1 MSEKEQLIWA
11 LEEHKR
17 RHPETE
23 EETMVALG
31 RVLYPKEERQRGS
44 HALREE
50 ERQKREAEREEMA
63 AARAII
69 KQAQEEPAVREF
81 RTTQDTYKSREQVAN
96 EKIKGATGILANI
109 RERRK
114 IGFSDIFAE
123 KEGKK

>member
-1 MSEKEQLIWA
+1 MSENERLRQA

-31 RVLYPKEERQRGS
+31 RVLYPKEEQQRGS

-50 ERQKREAEREEMA
+50 EYQKREAEREEMA
-63 AARAII
+63 AARLII

-81 RTTQDTYKSREQVAN
+81 RTTQDTYKSREDLAKERTPN
-96 EKIKGATGILANI
+96 ATGILSVI
-109 RERRK
+109 REKR
-114 IGFSDIFAE
+114 GFKDIFE
-123 KEGKK
+123 DKERRRGV